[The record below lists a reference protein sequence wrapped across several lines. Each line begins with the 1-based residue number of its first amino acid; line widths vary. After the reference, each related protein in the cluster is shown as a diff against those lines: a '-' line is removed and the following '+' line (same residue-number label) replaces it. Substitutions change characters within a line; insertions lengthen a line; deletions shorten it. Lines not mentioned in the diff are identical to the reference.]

1 MPDNVGY
8 TPGSGAAVACDEVT
22 YSGDVTKVQ
31 LVRLVHVS
39 GAEGSKTLSELSTNP
54 LPTYHADPSVGTAF
68 GPITAP
74 STVLF
79 TALDTANEETVQLQL
94 TGLWSGGI
102 GLEASMDGTTW
113 FACAAQSTN
122 ADNTLV
128 DTIFSPDRFVVQV
141 VARYFRAVTAPTF
154 KGTVSG
160 TYALRS
166 SKSPINRTDSYL
178 IDADPGLKMPVSG
191 TSPAGYITP
200 IAVSPGG
207 GVVPADGTVF
217 QGSRNPATVGP
228 ILIVDTTG
236 YGTVLLQ
243 LQGTF
248 TGTITFQV
256 SNDLTS
262 WTNAYA
268 WPTAGGASPTST
280 ATAVGQW
287 VIPAAGRY
295 FRAQVTTAGTGIPI
309 AIAVLKNFSAFFP
322 ASNPVVTIQTNA
334 AINMAQFGGQAVV
347 NGGVNGVQS
356 VGGNIAVGAAPTAH
370 PVPVGGWDG
379 TNTRRILTDASSGG
393 VVLGSST
400 VTNGQTLGRGNQN
413 VTTPASISIK
423 AGAGRLTMLNV
434 SNAGTVAAFLHI
446 FNATAVT
453 LGGTTDVQCYAIP
466 GVVGNFMIPL
476 PDGGMY
482 FSTGIAAA
490 FTAGSANNDNTTFGS
505 APTLILNFAFI

>member
-8 TPGSGAAVACDEVT
+8 TPGSGAAVACDEVP
-22 YSGDVTKVQ
+22 YSGDTTKVQ

-79 TALDTANEETVQLQL
+79 TAIDTANEETIQLQL

-178 IDADPGLKMPVSG
+178 IDADPGLKMPIAG

-217 QGSRNPATVGP
+217 QGTRNPATVGP
-228 ILIVDTTG
+228 ILIVDTIG
-236 YGTVLLQ
+236 YGAVTLQ

-262 WTNAYA
+262 WASVIA
-268 WPTAGGASPTST
+268 WPSGGGAAAVTS

-287 VIPAAGRY
+287 VIPASGRY
-295 FRAQVTTAGTGIPI
+295 FRAQITTAGTGIPI
-309 AIAVLKNFSAFFP
+309 AIVVLKNFSAFYP
-322 ASNPVVTIQTNA
+322 SSIPQIA
-334 AINMAQFGGQAVV
+334 ANSSVNVGQIGGQAVV

-356 VGGNIAVGAAPTAH
+356 VGGNIAVGAAPTAN

-393 VVLGSST
+393 VVLGSSAA
-400 VTNGQTLGRGNQN
+400 TNGQTVARITQTA
-413 VTTPASISIK
+413 TTPAVTQVKGTS
-423 AGAGRLTMLNV
+423 GRLTMLNV
-434 SNAGTVAAFLHI
+434 SNAGTVAGFLHV
-446 FNATAVT
+446 FASGTASLGVT
-453 LGGTTDVQCYAIP
+453 ADVHCYAIP
-466 GVVGNFMIPL
+466 GAVSNYPITL
-476 PDGGMY
+476 PDGGL
-482 FSTGIAAA
+482 FLTGGIALA
-490 FTAGSANNDNTTFGS
+490 FTNGSTSTDNTNFGS
-505 APTLILNFAFI
+505 APTLIANYAFI